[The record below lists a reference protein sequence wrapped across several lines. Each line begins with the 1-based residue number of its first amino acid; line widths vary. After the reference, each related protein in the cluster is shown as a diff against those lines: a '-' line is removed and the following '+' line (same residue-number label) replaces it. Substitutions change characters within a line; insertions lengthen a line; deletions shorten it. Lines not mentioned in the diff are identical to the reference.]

1 MLIAEIFMNAVEFLI
16 AWRYIKSKRREKF
29 ISATAVFSLL
39 GVIIGVAT
47 LIIVT
52 SVMNGFKEEFTSKV
66 IGFNG
71 HLSLNSIGQDFEPE
85 NIVKKIE
92 KIDGVKAAVPV
103 IERQALV
110 SNNSQVMGTLV
121 IGISQKDLP
130 KYSLISKNIKLG
142 NIAGFREDNSIIV
155 GNSLAEKFRSKF
167 NGELV
172 ILTPRFDESAFGSIP
187 RKKTFSLVATFSS
200 GLGEYDSR
208 VTIIPI
214 SMAKTLFKIPVPAT
228 TILVFAENPM
238 KLDSIREQ
246 LETIA
251 RNLFSISDWQHS
263 NSAFMQAINV
273 ERNVIFLILTLIT
286 LVASFNVISCMIM
299 LVRDKEREIA
309 VLKTMGVSKNA
320 ITRIFFMIGS
330 SIGLLGT
337 VIGASCGLAFSLN
350 IEQIRKFLERLLEMN
365 LFPEEVYFLTQ
376 LPSIVDS
383 RDVIVIICFAL
394 LTSCLATLY
403 PARKASKIKPAEIL
417 RYV

>member
-167 NGELV
+167 NDELV

>member
-1 MLIAEIFMNAVEFLI
+1 MKAVEFLV
-16 AWRYIKSKRREKF
+16 AWRYIKSKRKEKF
-29 ISATAVFSLL
+29 ISATAIFSLL

-66 IGFNG
+66 VGFNG
-71 HLSLNSIGQDFEPE
+71 HLSLNSTGQNFESE
-85 NIVKKIE
+85 NLVKKIE
-92 KIDGVKAAVPV
+92 KIDGVKSAVPV

-110 SNNSQVMGTLV
+110 SSNSQIVGTLV

-130 KYSLISKNIKLG
+130 KYNLISKNIKLG
-142 NIAGFREDNSIIV
+142 NIADFKEENSIIV
-155 GNSLAEKFRSKF
+155 GNSLAGKFRSQF
-167 NGELV
+167 NDKLV

-187 RKKTFSLVATFSS
+187 RKKTFSLAATFSS

-238 KLDSIREQ
+238 KLDSIREN
-246 LETIA
+246 LEPIA
-251 RNLFSISDWQHS
+251 KGLFAISDWQHS

-376 LPSIVDS
+376 LPSIVDT
-383 RDVIVIICFAL
+383 RDIIIIISFAL

-417 RYV
+417 RYA